1 MSDDQP
7 IAADPAIAAPETAQA
22 AELPIQT
29 ETAKEHAPMLDVHPA
44 HHAASTWREFFIHIA
59 TIAIGLLLAVGLEQ
73 TVEYVHHRRELTE
86 ARRELA
92 EEKRFNTEEFRQSA
106 ASFQEAGK
114 YLANYLAML
123 RQSIKDPAAPLP
135 PLIVPAGFVYC
146 QYTAWTTAER
156 DGALTLM
163 PPEEQRGI
171 DRMYVGLHA
180 LDDAETGAFTSIMQA
195 GAVFGNSP
203 RPLARSLDFTG
214 GVDPRDLTP
223 EQKKQLYNDLS
234 HALANVE
241 GVLVV
246 QGVTVLFNPELGGGE
261 AVSPGPMQTPPN
273 YGTP

>member
-1 MSDDQP
+1 
-7 IAADPAIAAPETAQA
+7 
-22 AELPIQT
+22 
-29 ETAKEHAPMLDVHPA
+29 MLDVHPA

-92 EEKRFNTEEFRQSA
+92 EEKRFNVEEFGQSA

-123 RQSIKDPAAPLP
+123 RQSIKDPAAPLS
-135 PLIVPAGFVYC
+135 PLNVPAGFVYC
-146 QYTAWTTAER
+146 QYTAWTTAQR

-180 LDDAETGAFTSIMQA
+180 LDDAETGAFSSIMQA
-195 GAVFGNSP
+195 GAVFGSSP
-203 RPLARSLDFTG
+203 RPLSRSLDFTG
-214 GVDPRDLTP
+214 GIDPHDLTP
-223 EQKKQLYNDLS
+223 DQKKQLYSDLS

-246 QGVTVLFNPELGGGE
+246 QGVTVLFNPEFGGGE
-261 AVSPGPMQTPPN
+261 AVPLGQMQTPPN
-273 YGTP
+273 YGAP

>member
-1 MSDDQP
+1 
-7 IAADPAIAAPETAQA
+7 
-22 AELPIQT
+22 
-29 ETAKEHAPMLDVHPA
+29 MLDVHPA

-73 TVEYVHHRRELTE
+73 TVEYIHHRRELTE

-92 EEKRFNTEEFRQSA
+92 EEKQFNAEVFRESV
-106 ASFQEAGK
+106 ASFQEAGT
-114 YLANYLAML
+114 YLANYLAEL
-123 RQSIKDPAAPLP
+123 RQSMKDPGAALP
-135 PLIVPAGFVYC
+135 PLNVPAGFVYC
-146 QYTAWTTAER
+146 QYTAWTTAQR

-180 LDDAETGAFTSIMQA
+180 LDDAETAAFTSILQA
-195 GAVFGNSP
+195 GAVFGIGP

-214 GVDPRDLTP
+214 GIAPRDLTP

-234 HALANVE
+234 HALTNVE

-246 QGVTVLFNPELGGGE
+246 QGVTVLFNPEFGRGK
-261 AVSPGPMQTPPN
+261 AIPPGSAQAPPQ